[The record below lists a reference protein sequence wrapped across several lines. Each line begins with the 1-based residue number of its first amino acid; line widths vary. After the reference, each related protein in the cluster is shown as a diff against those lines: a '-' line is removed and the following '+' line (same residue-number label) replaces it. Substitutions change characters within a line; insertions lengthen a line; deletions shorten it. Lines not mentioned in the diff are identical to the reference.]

1 MHELSI
7 TENLIKTC
15 LREANEKKASK
26 IIKIKIK
33 TGAFS
38 GIVPECIQMYLDM
51 LSEGTIAEGAVI
63 ESETLPV
70 KILCRECGA
79 ESEVTYKNP
88 LCSNCKSKNFQIL
101 SGNEFII
108 DNIEIE

>member
-7 TENLIKTC
+7 TENLLKTC
-15 LREANEKKASK
+15 LKEADEKKASK
-26 IIKIKIK
+26 ILKIKVK

-38 GIVPECIQMYLDM
+38 GIVPECIQVYLDM

-70 KILCRECGA
+70 KILCRDCGN
-79 ESEVTYKNP
+79 ESAVTYKDP
-88 LCSNCKSKNFQIL
+88 FCSKCKSKNFQIL